1 MRGRGRPFGKLRAG
15 SRDSRRDAGAT
26 SLGSDLFWQ
35 TKLMFHVE
43 HGVENDRKKENIFMA
58 VSKREARVRK
68 SVDRIYHV
76 P

>member
-1 MRGRGRPFGKLRAG
+1 
-15 SRDSRRDAGAT
+15 
-26 SLGSDLFWQ
+26 
-35 TKLMFHVE
+35 MFHVE